1 MTSRGFYTLIFGV
14 LMLFT
19 ALSVGSAGAFL
30 LGAAALTCWLLALLS
45 VLLAAL
51 FGKVSQSI
59 DGGQITRSGSCPY
72 HLSLRMPIPAPI
84 APLSL
89 KVCLPSGRQ
98 SDFSLSANLFGVTE
112 SDNTFPC
119 PHVGVYPV
127 GITQITFSDCFGLF
141 SLRKKS
147 PLPPVSVTVLPNP
160 IETEPLAVSPGEG
173 ESTTTQRALAD
184 HSVPED
190 IRAWQDGDELKRVHW
205 KLSMRRQSLMVHT
218 YETPQRPDALVLL
231 DCAAPKCAPAARAT
245 LIDALTEACAGTL
258 KSLLEAGRATR
269 LPLSASGQ
277 GEFSGHDTQALPAM
291 LHAVAGAGYTK
302 PTDFSRVLWLS
313 SRRMQRT
320 GSTAILTTRLTPAV
334 ADAALALS
342 RMGSKMRFTLV
353 TAGELS
359 EEEAQLLHLLFA
371 GGLETAHIRA
381 A

>member
-19 ALSVGSAGAFL
+19 ALSVSSAGAFL

-45 VLLAAL
+45 VLLGAL
-51 FGKVSQSI
+51 TCKVSQSVG
-59 DGGQITRSGSCPY
+59 GGQTSCGSSCPY
-72 HLSLRMPIPAPI
+72 HLSLRMPVPAPI

-98 SDFSLSANLFGVTE
+98 SDFSLAANLFGVTE
-112 SDNTFPC
+112 SDNTFSC

-141 SLRKKS
+141 SLRRKS
-147 PLPPVSVTVLPNP
+147 PLPLVFVTVLPNP

-173 ESTTTQRALAD
+173 ESSTTQRALAD

-231 DCAAPKCAPAARAT
+231 DCGAPKCAPAVRA
-245 LIDALTEACAGTL
+245 ALVDVLAEACAGTL
-258 KSLLEAGRATR
+258 KSLLEAGRATH
-269 LPLSASGQ
+269 LPLSPSGQ
-277 GEFSGHDTQALPAM
+277 GEFSGHDAQALPAM
-291 LHAVAGAGYTK
+291 LRAVAAAGYSET
-302 PTDFSRVLWLS
+302 TDFSRVLWLA

-334 ADAALALS
+334 ADAAIALS

-353 TAGELS
+353 TAGEPS

-371 GGLETAHIRA
+371 SGLETAHIRA

>member
-1 MTSRGFYTLIFGV
+1 MTSRGFYTLLFGV

-19 ALSVGSAGAFL
+19 ALSVSSAGAFL
-30 LGAAALTCWLLALLS
+30 LGAAALTCWLLALFS
-45 VLLAAL
+45 VLLGAL
-51 FGKVSQSI
+51 TCKVSQSVG
-59 DGGQITRSGSCPY
+59 GGQTSRGSSCPY
-72 HLSLRMPIPAPI
+72 HLSLRMPVPAPI

-98 SDFSLSANLFGVTE
+98 SDFSLAANLFGVTE

-141 SLRKKS
+141 SLRRKS
-147 PLPPVSVTVLPNP
+147 PLPLVFVTVLPNP

-173 ESTTTQRALAD
+173 ESSTTQRALAD

-231 DCAAPKCAPAARAT
+231 DCGAPKCAPAVRA
-245 LIDALTEACAGTL
+245 ALVDMLAEACAGTL

>member
-1 MTSRGFYTLIFGV
+1 MTSRGFYTLLFGV

-19 ALSVGSAGAFL
+19 ALSVGSTGAFL
-30 LGAAALTCWLLALLS
+30 LGAAALTCWLLALVS
-45 VLLAAL
+45 VLAGAL
-51 FGKVSQSI
+51 SCKVGQEI
-59 DGGQITRSGSCPY
+59 DGGQTMRGTSCLFR
-72 HLSLRMPIPAPI
+72 LSVRMALPAPI

-98 SDFSLSANLFGVTE
+98 SDFMLAANLFGKTE
-112 SDNTFPC
+112 SENTFAC
-119 PHVGVYPV
+119 PHVGLYPV
-127 GITQITFSDCFGLF
+127 GIVQITFSDCFGLF
-141 SLRKKS
+141 SLRRKT
-147 PLPPVSVTVLPNP
+147 PLPLVSVTVLPVP
-160 IETEPLAVSPGEG
+160 AETEPLAVSPGEG

-190 IRAWQDGDELKRVHW
+190 IRAWQDGDEFKRVHW

-231 DCAAPKCAPAARAT
+231 DCATPKCAPSSRAA

-258 KSLLEAGRATR
+258 KSLLENGRAVR

-277 GEFSGHDTQALPAM
+277 GEFSGHDAQALPAM
-291 LHAVAGAGYTK
+291 LHALAEADYSHA
-302 PTDFSRVLWLS
+302 TDFSRMLWLA

-334 ADAALALS
+334 ADAAIALS

-353 TAGELS
+353 TAGEPS
-359 EEEAQLLHLLFA
+359 EEEAQLLHLLLA
-371 GGLETAHIRA
+371 SGLETAHIRA